1 MEKSNRCSRRPV
13 GGAPLGV
20 FRASSLRF
28 AQRSAYSLRGFAP
41 CVNSVPA
48 YGWYSSGFFIAF
60 TVAGDDGQRLRRQ
73 RRIYRRGRW
82 AFLVSMG
89 KIQTLSARS
98 LVGELCARRASAHRT
113 VARIFWS
120 RSANYLAGL

>member
-13 GGAPLGV
+13 GGASLGV
-20 FRASSLRF
+20 FRASSLRL
-28 AQRSAYSLRGFAP
+28 AQRSGYSLHALAP
-41 CVNSVPA
+41 CVNSAPA

-73 RRIYRRGRW
+73 RRICHRGRRT
-82 AFLVSMG
+82 FVVSMG

-113 VARIFWS
+113 VARILWP
-120 RSANYLAGL
+120 RPANYLAGL